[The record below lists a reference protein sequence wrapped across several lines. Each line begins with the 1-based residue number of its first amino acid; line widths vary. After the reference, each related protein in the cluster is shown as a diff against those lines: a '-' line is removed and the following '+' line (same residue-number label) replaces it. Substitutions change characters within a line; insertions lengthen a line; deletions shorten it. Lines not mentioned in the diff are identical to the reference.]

1 MSSMLDWAEEELKR
15 YNFDFYGDSM
25 NKAVLE
31 VLKTL
36 SDQGHT
42 NMSASIVISLVDR
55 LWSWKP
61 LTPLTGEDDEWISEP
76 KFMDHTLQNKRYSAV
91 FKDKETGECYD
102 VEGIVF
108 EEPYEDHYVSFTCNK
123 SKVPVTF
130 PYMPPD
136 RYPRYRLK
144 YNTDEKSVEDQLRD
158 NEYEIV

>member
-1 MSSMLDWAEEELKR
+1 MSNMLSWAEDELKR
-15 YNFDFYGDSM
+15 YGFDFYGDNM

-36 SDQGHT
+36 VDQGHS
-42 NMSASIVISLVDR
+42 NMSASIVIQLVDR

-61 LTPLTGEDDEWISEP
+61 LTPLTGEDDEWSDMLDPDGNTI
-76 KFMDHTLQNKRYSAV
+76 QNKRYSAV
-91 FKDKETGECYD
+91 FKNKETGECYD

-108 EEPYEDHYVSFTCNK
+108 EEPYEDHYISFTCNK

-144 YNTDEKSVEDQLRD
+144 YNTDEKSVEDQLKD

>member
-1 MSSMLDWAEEELKR
+1 MSNMLSWAEEELKR
-15 YNFDFYGDSM
+15 YNFDFYGDNM

-76 KFMDHTLQNKRYSAV
+76 KFMEGTLQNKRYSAV
-91 FKDKETGECYD
+91 FKNKETGECYD

-158 NEYEIV
+158 GDYEVL

>member
-1 MSSMLDWAEEELKR
+1 MSSILDWAEEELKR
-15 YNFDFYGDSM
+15 YDFDFYGDNM

-61 LTPLTGEDDEWISEP
+61 LTPLTGEDDEWTDELDTNGS
-76 KFMDHTLQNKRYSAV
+76 TWQNKRYSAV
-91 FKDKETGECYD
+91 FKNRETGECYD
-102 VEGIVF
+102 VEGRIF
-108 EEPYEDHYVSFTCNK
+108 AEPDGVKFTCRE
-123 SKVPVTF
+123 SRVPVEF

-136 RYPRYRLK
+136 KYPAYKLK
-144 YNTDEKSVEDQLRD
+144 YSSDEKSVEDQLRD

>member
-1 MSSMLDWAEEELKR
+1 MSNMLSWAEEELKR
-15 YNFDFYGDSM
+15 YNFDFYGDNM

-36 SDQGHT
+36 VDQGHT
-42 NMSASIVISLVDR
+42 NTSASIVIQFVDR

-76 KFMDHTLQNKRYSAV
+76 KFMEGTLQNKRYSAV
-91 FKDKETGECYD
+91 FKNKETGECYD
-102 VEGIVF
+102 IEGIVF
-108 EEPYEDHYVSFTCNK
+108 EEPYDDHYISFTCNK
-123 SKVPVTF
+123 SRVPVTF

-136 RYPRYRLK
+136 KYPRYRLK
-144 YNTDEKSVEDQLRD
+144 YNTDEKSVEDQLKD

>member
-15 YNFDFYGDSM
+15 YDFDFYGDNM

-31 VLKTL
+31 VLKVL

-42 NMSASIVISLVDR
+42 NLSASIVIQFVDR

-91 FKDKETGECYD
+91 FKNKETGECYD
-102 VEGIVF
+102 VEGRIF
-108 EEPYEDHYVSFTCNK
+108 AEPAGIKFTCRE
-123 SKVPVTF
+123 SKVPVEF

-136 RYPRYRLK
+136 EYPVYKLK
-144 YNTDEKSVEDQLRD
+144 YNSDEKSVEEQLRD